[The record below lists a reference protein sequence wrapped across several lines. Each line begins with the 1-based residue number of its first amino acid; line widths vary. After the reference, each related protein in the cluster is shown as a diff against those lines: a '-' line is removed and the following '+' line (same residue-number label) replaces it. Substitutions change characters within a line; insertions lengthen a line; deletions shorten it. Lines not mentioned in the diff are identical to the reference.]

1 MFYTI
6 CMPQR
11 IPHRRAES
19 SLSLR
24 VGHWFEAQA
33 TGWGLV
39 VLPVVLGALLTAALL
54 NWFSG

>member
-11 IPHRRAES
+11 ISHRRAES
-19 SLSLR
+19 SLSLK

-39 VLPVVLGALLTAALL
+39 ALPLVLGALLTVALL
-54 NWFSG
+54 KWLSG

>member
-1 MFYTI
+1 MFHTI
-6 CMPQR
+6 YMLKR

-39 VLPVVLGALLTAALL
+39 VLPLVLGALLTMALL
-54 NWFSG
+54 KWFSG